1 MNFCFLRFK
10 KKLSKSLSFPHREQI
25 LQQENSVTLHSKD
38 RQQNTDIMREMDELW
53 LHLVHAADL
62 HKLKTFTVLNIDFLM
77 ACVQN
82 ASISYLRS
90 ILELIR
96 GLFFDWEIELL
107 YNMSK
112 QCITVVSQEPVQ
124 FAVELLIW
132 LKQFSSIGPQN
143 LSLVKDHKES
153 PRHLASQ
160 AKHLERNLS
169 VGGSSPTH
177 LASQTSSSLHSANTG
192 GSLKD
197 KQPAA
202 VQPVRSSLLD
212 NLISSTLAWCVH
224 NTAAPLLVPLNTWL
238 NLSLPSQ
245 VTAVSLKQSA
255 ISNAVLSE
263 NKQNLIFSQGK
274 QLFIFHL
281 ATKELV
287 RTIDGKRTPTTDLL
301 ERRSTFSLHYEEI
314 RNLKFE

>member
-1 MNFCFLRFK
+1 
-10 KKLSKSLSFPHREQI
+10 
-25 LQQENSVTLHSKD
+25 
-38 RQQNTDIMREMDELW
+38 MDELW
-53 LHLVHAADL
+53 LHLVYAADL

-90 ILELIR
+90 IFELIR

-124 FAVELLIW
+124 FAIELLIW
-132 LKQFSSIGPQN
+132 LKQFSSIGPVN
-143 LSLVKDHKES
+143 LSQVKDIKES

-177 LASQTSSSLHSANTG
+177 LASQSSSSLSNTG
-192 GSLKD
+192 GTAKD
-197 KQPAA
+197 KQPPVA
-202 VQPVRSSLLD
+202 PVRSSLLD

-245 VTAVSLKQSA
+245 VTAVSLKQSS

-287 RTIDGKRTPTTDLL
+287 RTIDG
-301 ERRSTFSLHYEEI
+301 
-314 RNLKFE
+314 

>member
-1 MNFCFLRFK
+1 
-10 KKLSKSLSFPHREQI
+10 
-25 LQQENSVTLHSKD
+25 
-38 RQQNTDIMREMDELW
+38 MDELW

-124 FAVELLIW
+124 FAIELLIW

-177 LASQTSSSLHSANTG
+177 LASQTSSSSG
-192 GSLKD
+192 GSQKD
-197 KQPAA
+197 KQSATG
-202 VQPVRSSLLD
+202 QPVRSSLLD

-287 RTIDGKRTPTTDLL
+287 RTIDGKCGSF
-301 ERRSTFSLHYEEI
+301 EVS
-314 RNLKFE
+314 NLKLKTFHFGVKNF

>member
-1 MNFCFLRFK
+1 
-10 KKLSKSLSFPHREQI
+10 
-25 LQQENSVTLHSKD
+25 
-38 RQQNTDIMREMDELW
+38 MREMDELW
-53 LHLVHAADL
+53 WHLCIAGDL

-96 GLFFDWEIELL
+96 GLYFDWEVELL

-112 QCITVVSQEPVQ
+112 NCITVISQEPVQ
-124 FAVELLIW
+124 LSVEILIW
-132 LKQFSSIGPQN
+132 LKQFSSIGPLN
-143 LSLVKDHKES
+143 LSQIKDIKES

-160 AKHLERNLS
+160 AKNLERNLS
-169 VGGSSPTH
+169 LSGSSPTH
-177 LASQTSSSLHSANTG
+177 LNSQSSLNYLG
-192 GSLKD
+192 KD
-197 KQPAA
+197 KATYS
-202 VQPVRSSLLD
+202 QPVRSTLLD
-212 NLISSTLAWCVH
+212 NLIRSTLAWCVH
-224 NTAAPLLVPLNTWL
+224 NTSVPLLVPLNSWL

-245 VTAVSLKQSA
+245 VTAINLKQSL

-263 NKQNLIFSQGK
+263 NKQNLIFSQKK

-287 RTIDGKRTPTTDLL
+287 RTIDGKFLFGFL
-301 ERRSTFSLHYEEI
+301 F
-314 RNLKFE
+314 KC

>member
-1 MNFCFLRFK
+1 
-10 KKLSKSLSFPHREQI
+10 
-25 LQQENSVTLHSKD
+25 
-38 RQQNTDIMREMDELW
+38 MREIDELW

-124 FAVELLIW
+124 FAIELLIW
-132 LKQFSSIGPQN
+132 LKQFSSIGPLN
-143 LSLVKDHKES
+143 LSQVKDIKES

-177 LASQTSSSLHSANTG
+177 LGSASSSSAHSSNTG

-197 KQPAA
+197 KQTA

-245 VTAVSLKQSA
+245 VTAVSLKQNS

-287 RTIDGKRTPTTDLL
+287 RTIDGKRKTG
-301 ERRSTFSLHYEEI
+301 F
-314 RNLKFE
+314 